1 MSRPIPPDRLPQLVA
16 RATEV
21 FIEQGYQRTQMADVA
36 AALGVAKGTLYLYVE
51 SKDALF
57 DLAVR
62 SADGAQSFAT
72 PPALPVP
79 TPPPGATLAYVRERL
94 ARGQQLPALTAAL
107 SRQRVITVRAE
118 LEEIVGELYDTLA
131 RNRQGIKLLDRSA
144 RDYPELA
151 ALWFDGAR
159 GGVVALL
166 SQYLEKRI
174 HRQLLR
180 ALPDIV
186 ATARLMLEI
195 IVWWAVHRHWDSHSP
210 KVDEATARATVL
222 DFIRNALTKENPS

>member
-21 FIEQGYQRTQMADVA
+21 FIEHGYQRTQMADVA

-51 SKDALF
+51 SKEALF

-62 SADGAQSFAT
+62 SADVAQPFVT
-72 PPALPVP
+72 PPSLPVP
-79 TPPPGATLAYVRERL
+79 TPPPGATLTYVREQL
-94 ARGQQLPALTAAL
+94 AQGQQLPALTAAL
-107 SRQRVITVRAE
+107 SRQRVTTVRAE

-159 GGVVALL
+159 GGLIVLL
-166 SQYLEKRI
+166 SQYLETRI
-174 HRQLLR
+174 RRRLFR
-180 ALPDIV
+180 PFPDV
-186 ATARLMLEI
+186 AATARLLIETT
-195 IVWWAVHRHWDSHSP
+195 VWWAVHRHWDSHSP
-210 KVDEATARATVL
+210 KVDDATARATVL
-222 DFIRNALTKENPS
+222 DFILNALTKEDAS